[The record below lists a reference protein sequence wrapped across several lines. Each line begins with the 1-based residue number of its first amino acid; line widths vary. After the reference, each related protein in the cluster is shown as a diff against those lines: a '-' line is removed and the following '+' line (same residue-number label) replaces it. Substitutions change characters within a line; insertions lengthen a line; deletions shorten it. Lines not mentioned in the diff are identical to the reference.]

1 LFILQIVIIISAEEN
16 AAQSSLFQEDL
27 EEIQGEGTLICESI
41 IVRGQSTKNLYAH
54 LLYIEGYGFMVFNAT
69 FNNISV
75 ISRQSGL
82 LVEETGV
89 PAENHR
95 SVARTS
101 LPYSRTI

>member
-1 LFILQIVIIISAEEN
+1 MSFLNRPGIRKTGQRFPLLILLFHRCRL
-16 AAQSSLFQEDL
+16 DL
-27 EEIQGEGTLICESI
+27 KKNGYLNKKDT
-41 IVRGQSTKNLYAH
+41 TKNLYAH
-54 LLYIEGYGFMVFNAT
+54 LLYIEGYGFMVFNAI

-95 SVARTS
+95 SVAS
-101 LPYSRTI
+101 H